1 MVRRYWLRI
10 GIVLI
15 LAFVLL
21 AIHASYKQFTRNER
35 ILREV
40 DILRQEADKIRRENE
55 TLGEKVQYFS
65 SDNFREL
72 EAKEKLGMKKVGEE
86 VVIIKSRPEATEE
99 VVEKEKIDERLSD
112 QKNLP
117 NYQKWWNIFFR
128 KVS

>member
-1 MVRRYWLRI
+1 
-10 GIVLI
+10 
-15 LAFVLL
+15 L